1 MHDKQPNPQFTH
13 TDIVE
18 EVEEDVDDDVDDVDV
33 DVDVDDVDVVD
44 VVDVDDDVDVVVDMN
59 VEIGHDNRHWPK
71 CNIKMGLVHDRQ
83 YDDELQVEHGGSHA

>member
-18 EVEEDVDDDVDDVDV
+18 EVEVEEDVDDDV

-44 VVDVDDDVDVVVDMN
+44 VVDVDDGVDVDVVVDMN